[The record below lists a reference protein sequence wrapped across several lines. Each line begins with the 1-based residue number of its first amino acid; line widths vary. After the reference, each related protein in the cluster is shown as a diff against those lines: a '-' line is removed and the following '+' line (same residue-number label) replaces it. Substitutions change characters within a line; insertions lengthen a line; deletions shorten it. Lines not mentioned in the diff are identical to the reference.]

1 MNVPKEHQATDILP
15 WWEKIFNTI
24 TEPKAVL
31 YVFPNYDAP
40 KPFTIYEH
48 TPDYVYEDIYEY
60 ADTATTYPQLP
71 YKPSF
76 GVKTVKE
83 NKADAPFTS
92 KFA

>member
-1 MNVPKEHQATDILP
+1 MNVPKEHQTSDILP
-15 WWEKIFNTI
+15 RWETIFHQI
-24 TEPKAVL
+24 TEPKAML

-48 TPDYVYEDIYEY
+48 TPNYVYEDIYEY
-60 ADTATTYPQLP
+60 TAATTYPQLP

-76 GVKTVKE
+76 GVKTSNN